1 MTRATAKPGHPV
13 RGLPRAFKPSL
24 AVLAL
29 LPMAW
34 LLGQALL
41 GGLGPNPQ
49 ETLIRDLGNWTIRL
63 LVLVLLVTPLRLAL
77 AWSALVQVRR
87 MLGLFVFA
95 YATLHL
101 LAYGVFDQG
110 ANLVKVWVDVWQR
123 PFIAVGMAAWVLL
136 LVLAL
141 TSPATVVRR
150 LGAARWR
157 RVHRCVYAVAA
168 LGVLHF
174 FWMRAGKLD
183 FGEVWLW
190 GGLLAALLLLRV
202 PMCRKRLQAF
212 GSWRVQRAAAIK

>member
-77 AWSALVQVRR
+77 AWPALVQVRR

-110 ANLVKVWVDVWQR
+110 ANLVKV
-123 PFIAVGMAAWVLL
+123 
-136 LVLAL
+136 
-141 TSPATVVRR
+141 
-150 LGAARWR
+150 
-157 RVHRCVYAVAA
+157 
-168 LGVLHF
+168 
-174 FWMRAGKLD
+174 
-183 FGEVWLW
+183 
-190 GGLLAALLLLRV
+190 
-202 PMCRKRLQAF
+202 
-212 GSWRVQRAAAIK
+212 

>member
-1 MTRATAKPGHPV
+1 MMRATAKPGHRA
-13 RGLPRAFKPSL
+13 RGLPRAFKPGL

-34 LLGQALL
+34 LVGQAVL

-49 ETLIRDLGNWTIRL
+49 ETLIRDLGSWTIRL

-77 AWSALVQVRR
+77 AWPALVQVRR

-150 LGAARWR
+150 LGAVRWR
-157 RVHRCVYAVAA
+157 RVHRGVYAVAA

-190 GGLLAALLLLRV
+190 GGLLVGLLLLRLPV
-202 PMCRKRLQAF
+202 CRKRLQAL
-212 GSWRVQRAAAIK
+212 GSWRVQRATAIK